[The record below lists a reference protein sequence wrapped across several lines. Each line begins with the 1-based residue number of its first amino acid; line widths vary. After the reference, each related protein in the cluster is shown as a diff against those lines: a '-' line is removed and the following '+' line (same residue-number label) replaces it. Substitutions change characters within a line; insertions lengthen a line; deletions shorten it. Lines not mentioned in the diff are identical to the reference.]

1 MRWNK
6 GSSRYYS
13 LSVPGQISIKASI
26 TVHSETIAWSITI
39 GGAVVRKECTPV
51 TAGVDSVKKN
61 IEGILNE
68 MALGIWE
75 G

>member
-1 MRWNK
+1 MKWNK

-13 LSVPGQISIKASI
+13 LSVPGQIAIKATI
-26 TVHSETIAWSITI
+26 TVHSETIAWAITI
-39 GGAVVRKECTPV
+39 GGAVVRKEGVPA
-51 TAGVDSVKKN
+51 TAGVDAVKKN